1 MPYIARCSQPRAC
14 ETSKPTRS
22 VSLALAKSFGNAG
35 VMGGMLGVA
44 MAEVILHGAQIATLT
59 GQLHRALQRAPGCA
73 LCEIELQISRLA
85 EVQPKHRHTPVSGLG
100 GRT

>member
-44 MAEVILHGAQIATLT
+44 MAEVILHGAQIATSFT
-59 GQLHRALQRAPGCA
+59 APCSA
-73 LCEIELQISRLA
+73 
-85 EVQPKHRHTPVSGLG
+85 HPVARYAKLNFNLVG
-100 GRT
+100 